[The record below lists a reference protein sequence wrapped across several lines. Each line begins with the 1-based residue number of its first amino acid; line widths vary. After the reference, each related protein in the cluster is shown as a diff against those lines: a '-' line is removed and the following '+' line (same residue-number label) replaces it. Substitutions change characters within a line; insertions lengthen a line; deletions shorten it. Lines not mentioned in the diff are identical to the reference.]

1 MENDRK
7 GLPDHTRITPG
18 CGSKKGAFNTRVT
31 VFSRALACAGGAG
44 CKYFPMRLIT
54 KVLTC
59 LLVVLL
65 GREGFAAGRAS
76 HVVLIVWDGM
86 RPDFVSEATTPALFA
101 LARDGVTFLHHHPVY
116 VSSTEVNATALATGV
131 YPWQSGI
138 IGNHEFRP
146 ALNALKGIDTE
157 SLAIVRQ
164 GDALTGNHYLA
175 FPTVAEILHEHGLRT
190 AVAGSKPVALLHDRA
205 PRPAGSLGVDVF
217 AGNVLP
223 GTMETSL
230 VKALGKFP
238 EAGSNKI
245 DLDQWTTRALT
256 GPLWQ
261 KEVPAF
267 SVLWLA
273 EPDYSQHE
281 TGPGSKASLAAIT
294 SSDRNLAWVLKAL
307 RNKNLQDS
315 TDVIVVSDHGFS
327 TILENIDVVA
337 TLKEHGFHAWR
348 KFPET
353 ERKGGDIMVVSVGGA
368 VFCYVAGHDQALIA
382 QIVHC
387 LQAQPYSGVIFSRPA
402 VDGAF
407 PMADSELESPAG
419 PDVVVTMRWTS
430 GQSKNGT
437 PGEIYCDGKSFGPGQ
452 GMHGTLSPWD
462 MHNTC
467 IAFGP
472 DFARGMKDSLPS
484 GNIDIAPTILWILG
498 IEPEKKM
505 SGRVLGE
512 ALTAAGP
519 EIQSNAPRHRE
530 TEWKGNGFVWRQ
542 YLDTSEVNGVT
553 YLDQGN
559 GGQISQ

>member
-1 MENDRK
+1 MAPHIKRYFQ
-7 GLPDHTRITPG
+7 LARFSPG
-18 CGSKKGAFNTRVT
+18 MHR
-31 VFSRALACAGGAG
+31 FSRALACARGAG
-44 CKYFPMRLIT
+44 CEYFTMRLIK

-59 LLVVLL
+59 LVVLL
-65 GREGFAAGRAS
+65 PGGEGFAAGRAS

-116 VSSTEVNATALATGV
+116 VSSTEVNAAALATGV
-131 YPWQSGI
+131 YPWQNGI

-146 ALNALKGIDTE
+146 ALDAFEPIDTD
-157 SLAIVRQ
+157 SLAVARQ
-164 GDALTGNHYLA
+164 GDELTGNHYLA

-190 AVAGSKPVALLHDRA
+190 VVAGSKRVALLHDRA

-217 AGNVLP
+217 AGHALP
-223 GTMETSL
+223 EAMEQSL
-230 VKALGKFP
+230 ARALGKFP
-238 EAGSNKI
+238 EPGSDKI
-245 DLDQWTTRALT
+245 DLDQWTTRALV

-261 KEVPAF
+261 KEVPVF

-273 EPDYSQHE
+273 EPDYSQHQ
-281 TGPGSKASLAAIT
+281 TGPGSKASLAAIK
-294 SSDRNLAWVLKAL
+294 SSDRNLARVLKTL
-307 RNKNLQDS
+307 REKNLQDS

-327 TILENIDVVA
+327 TILENIDVAA

-353 ERKGGDIMVVSVGGA
+353 ERKDGDIMVVGDGGA
-368 VFCYVAGHDQALIA
+368 VFCHVAGHDHALIA
-382 QIVHC
+382 RLVHC
-387 LQAQPYSGVIFSRPA
+387 LQAQPYSGVIFSQPA

-407 PMADSELESPAG
+407 SLADAQLASPAG

-430 GQSKNGT
+430 GRSKNGT
-437 PGEIYCDGKSFGPGQ
+437 PGGIYCDGKSFGPGQ
-452 GMHGTLSPWD
+452 GMHGALSPWD

-467 IAFGP
+467 VAFGP

-498 IEPEKKM
+498 IEPKKKI

-512 ALTAAGP
+512 ALTVAGP
-519 EIQSNAPRHRE
+519 QIQSFAPRHRQ

-559 GGQISQ
+559 GGQISP